1 MVLRFY
7 GELPGIVRDLRGNCC
22 GLPGIAGVCPE
33 LLGFV
38 RNFPPHSQGVVF
50 EGIDNQCIV
59 KNREGFGYLRK
70 YPNPSVV
77 FVNC

>member
-7 GELPGIVRDLRGNCC
+7 GFTGNRRELSGICA
-22 GLPGIAGVCPE
+22 GIAGVLPG

-38 RNFPPHSQGVVF
+38 RNFPPHSQGVVLKI
-50 EGIDNQCIV
+50 IDNQYV
-59 KNREGFGYLRK
+59 MKNEEGFGYLRK

-77 FVNC
+77 FVNY